1 MIPSYQKNERN
12 DSMGHSTISVRR
24 LPIRLEPDPRRTIT
38 RFFWPGKE
46 RGRKIIHRVESMDPT
61 HISDLA
67 NEILQQFTPGNP
79 GLAEIL
85 IEHYEKAV
93 QQAEVPFKDD
103 FEIKLLTGA
112 YFSMEYAFESAA
124 LFNPSIVPGID
135 QPDLSEG
142 RLHFVMSLRT
152 VGEGHVSSV
161 TFRRG
166 TVDSEGN
173 VQVTSAGLEVHQVKR
188 KENQTFQ
195 KAAFIDKLGDIDICN
210 AQAKSVMDTLPESF
224 SAFQLQHTVERAR
237 RAADSSVP
245 DIRTLDLMQWIV
257 SSEYEIERL
266 GRDDIENMILF
277 PLSETE
283 SQGMEDMRL
292 VRFDNGD
299 GTVCYYGT
307 YTAFNG
313 TRILPQ
319 ILEMVPGKYA
329 KVRTLHGKYAHNKG
343 MALFPQKINGRY
355 AAIGR
360 TDGEN
365 MFLLQSDEIDY
376 WDEATQIIQ
385 PQYDWEFVQI
395 GNCGSPLLTDAG
407 WLLLTHG
414 VGAMRKYCIGAALL
428 DKNDPSKVIG
438 QLRKPLLSPNEEERS
453 GYVPNVVYS
462 CGALIH
468 ADTLVIPYGISDA
481 ATGFATVNLQQLL
494 AELT

>member
-1 MIPSYQKNERN
+1 MAEKIP
-12 DSMGHSTISVRR
+12 VRR
-24 LPIRLEPDPRRTIT
+24 LPIRLVPDPRRTIT

-46 RGRKIIHRVESMDPT
+46 RGQKIIRRVENMAPA
-61 HISDLA
+61 HISELA

-85 IEHYEKAV
+85 IEHYEKAI

-103 FEIKLLTGA
+103 FEMKLLTGA

-124 LFNPSIVPGID
+124 LFNPSIVPRMD

-152 VGEGHVSSV
+152 VGEGHVSSI

-166 TVDSEGN
+166 VVDSDGD
-173 VQVTSAGLEVHQVKR
+173 VKITPASLEVQQLKR
-188 KENQTFQ
+188 KENRTF
-195 KAAFIDKLGDIDICN
+195 KKTAFIDKLSDIDIWN
-210 AQAKSVMDTLPESF
+210 TQAKSVMDALQESF
-224 SAFQLQHTVERAR
+224 STFQLHHTIERAK
-237 RAADSSVP
+237 RASDSPTP
-245 DIRTLDLMQWIV
+245 DTRTLDLMLWIAN
-257 SSEYEIERL
+257 SEYEIQGQGTEN
-266 GRDDIENMILF
+266 IENMVLF

-292 VRFDNGD
+292 VKFENDD
-299 GTVCYYGT
+299 GSICYYGT

-313 TRILPQ
+313 TSILPQ
-319 ILEMVPGKYA
+319 ILELVPKEYA
-329 KVRTLHGKYAHNKG
+329 IVRTLHGKCAHNKG
-343 MALFPQKINGRY
+343 LALFPQKIDGQY

-360 TDGEN
+360 ADGEN
-365 MFLLQSDEIDY
+365 MFFLRSDEIDF
-376 WDEATQIIQ
+376 WDEATPIIQ
-385 PQYDWEFVQI
+385 PKYDWEFVQI

-428 DKNDPSKVIG
+428 DKNDPSKVLG
-438 QLRKPLLSPNEEERS
+438 QLKEPLLSPNEEERS

-468 ADTLVIPYGISDA
+468 ADNLIIPYGISDA
-481 ATGFATVNLQQLL
+481 ATGFATVDLEQLL